1 MPQGKTPERLDAP
14 VSRGGSPASS
24 GSESETP
31 SSPASQETHFENIK
45 FEPMTIVAAGTV
57 IAVLFFARDVFI
69 PISLAVLFSFLL
81 AIPCS
86 FLERHGFKR
95 TPAVVVVV
103 TLACSLVVGACW
115 LLSSQFVDLAKK
127 LPQYQEV
134 IDSKLNSLK
143 ASPSGTIGQFSQMLR
158 RTAEEFQAPDTNDV
172 AGVKIPQT
180 RNASATNA
188 VPQAIPVEVRQPRI
202 SGWGI
207 LGQTAGP
214 IMKPM
219 ATGLVVLVLLIFML
233 REREDLRDRLIRLA
247 GTDRI
252 DLTTDALDEAA
263 NRVSRYIS
271 MQLFVNCC
279 CGILIGIGL
288 SIIGV
293 PNPALWGVLAMI
305 LRFVPY
311 VGIWI
316 AAVAPLAVS
325 FAMSPGWET
334 MAWTVGLYGAVEL
347 VTSNII
353 EPLLYGS
360 STGVTPLALLLAAIF
375 WTWLWG
381 PIGLLLSTPLTVC
394 LAVVGLHMPQFRFL
408 HILLG
413 DEPVLT
419 PDTRFYQRMLAMDR
433 EEADEIAENL
443 LKEKP
448 LCAVYEEL
456 IVPALAYAKEDL
468 SRGRFTK
475 EKEIFVL
482 DNITSLVEELA
493 DESKIGKESEEPAAE
508 VTSAQPLV
516 ALLPARDK
524 ADEIAG
530 IMLARLL
537 ARRTISAVTL
547 PAEALTSD
555 RLDELA
561 GGVVRVVCVSVV
573 PPTNLRRARY
583 LCKKLRH
590 RFPGMKLVIG
600 FWGDSEHLAS
610 AQERLSACAPDSV
623 VSSFD
628 EAITAITTLSVITG
642 EPKPSGEPQ
651 AVSQRLSPIA
661 AKVS

>member
-1 MPQGKTPERLDAP
+1 M
-14 VSRGGSPASS
+14 
-24 GSESETP
+24 
-31 SSPASQETHFENIK
+31 
-45 FEPMTIVAAGTV
+45 AAGTL
-57 IAVLFFARDVFI
+57 IALLFFARDVFI
-69 PISLAVLFSFLL
+69 PVSLAVLFSFLL

-103 TLACSLVVGACW
+103 TLACSLVGGACW

-127 LPQYQEV
+127 MPQYQEV
-134 IDSKLNSLK
+134 IDTKLNSLK
-143 ASPSGTIGQFSQMLR
+143 ASPGGTIGQFSQMLR
-158 RTAEEFQAPDTNDV
+158 RTAEDFQAPDTNDTI
-172 AGVKIPQT
+172 GVKIPQT
-180 RNASATNA
+180 GGASVTNA
-188 VPQAIPVEVRQPRI
+188 VPRAIPVEVRQPQI

-214 IMKPM
+214 ILKPL
-219 ATGLVVLVLLIFML
+219 ATALVVLVLLIFML
-233 REREDLRDRLIRLA
+233 REREDLRNRLIRLA

-279 CGILIGIGL
+279 CGVLIGFGL

-293 PNPALWGVLAMI
+293 ANPALWGVLAML

-316 AAVAPLAVS
+316 SAVAPLAVS
-325 FAMSPGWET
+325 FAMNPGWAK

-347 VTSNII
+347 ITSNFI

-433 EEADEIAENL
+433 EEADEIAEDL

-448 LCAVYEEL
+448 LGAVYEEL

-493 DESKIGKESEEPAAE
+493 QESKTDQKSEGTAPDVSSGE
-508 VTSAQPLV
+508 PLV
-516 ALLPARDK
+516 AVLPARDK

-530 IMLARLL
+530 VMLALLL
-537 ARRTISAVTL
+537 AHRTVNAVTL

-561 GGVVRVVCVSVV
+561 GGAVRVVCVSVV
-573 PPTNLRRARY
+573 PPANLRRARY
-583 LCKKLRH
+583 LCKKLRF
-590 RFPGMKLVIG
+590 RFPEMKLVIG
-600 FWGDSEHLAS
+600 FWGGSEQIALARES
-610 AQERLSACAPDSV
+610 LSGCAPDSV

-628 EAITAITTLSVITG
+628 EAITAITALTTLST
-642 EPKPSGEPQ
+642 
-651 AVSQRLSPIA
+651 
-661 AKVS
+661 

>member
-14 VSRGGSPASS
+14 VSRGGPSAS
-24 GSESETP
+24 TP
-31 SSPASQETHFENIK
+31 VRSSSNEKSANFENIK
-45 FEPMTIVAAGTV
+45 LRPMTLVSAGTL
-57 IAVLFFARDVFI
+57 IALLFFAREVFI

-86 FLERHGFKR
+86 FLERHHFKR

-127 LPQYQEV
+127 MPQYQEV
-134 IDSKLNSLK
+134 IDKKLNSLK

-158 RTAEEFQAPDTNDV
+158 RTAEEFQAPDTNEV

-180 RNASATNA
+180 RNALGTNS
-188 VPQAIPVEVRQPRI
+188 VPQAIPVEVQQPRI

-214 IMKPM
+214 ILKPIST
-219 ATGLVVLVLLIFML
+219 ALVVLVLLIFML
-233 REREDLRDRLIRLA
+233 REREDLRNRLIRLA

-316 AAVAPLAVS
+316 SAVAPLAVS
-325 FAMSPGWET
+325 FAMNPGWAN

-347 VTSNII
+347 VTSNFI

-448 LCAVYEEL
+448 LGAVYEEL

-475 EKEIFVL
+475 EKENFVL
-482 DNITSLVEELA
+482 DNISGLVEELA
-493 DESKIGKESEEPAAE
+493 EESNTDSKSEDPPPEIVLGE
-508 VTSAQPLV
+508 PLV
-516 ALLPARDK
+516 AMLPARDK

-537 ARRTISAVTL
+537 ARRTVNAVTL

-555 RLDELA
+555 RLDKLE
-561 GGVVRVVCVSVV
+561 GGAIRVVCVSVV

-583 LCKKLRH
+583 LCKKLH
-590 RFPGMKLVIG
+590 VRFPDMKLVIG
-600 FWGDSEHLAS
+600 YWGNEDQLAS
-610 AQERLSACAPDSV
+610 ARERLSGCDPDSI
-623 VSSFD
+623 VSTFD
-628 EAITAITTLSVITG
+628 EAITALTTLSTITG
-642 EPKPSGEPQ
+642 EVKIPDKPQTISP
-651 AVSQRLSPIA
+651 RLPAIH
-661 AKVS
+661 AKVTN